1 MMGWAVLDRNSI
13 RQSRMPLSYSS
24 APVLSWGMTL
34 PLILPPLSMQLAR
47 DGCVA
52 VAVQVRGWGLV
63 GARRARLPNLPWRV
77 TGAWAVHHGGEAGA
91 NAPKRPFTL

>member
-1 MMGWAVLDRNSI
+1 MSALDRNSI

-63 GARRARLPNLPWRV
+63 GACRARLPNLPWRV
-77 TGAWAVHHGGEAGA
+77 TGAWVVHHGGEAGA

>member
-1 MMGWAVLDRNSI
+1 MLDRNSI

-34 PLILPPLSMQLAR
+34 PLILPPLSMQMAR
-47 DGCVA
+47 DGCAA
-52 VAVQVRGWGLV
+52 VAAQVRGWGLA
-63 GARRARLPNLPWRV
+63 GARRAHLPDLPWRV

-91 NAPKRPFTL
+91 NAPERPFTL

>member
-1 MMGWAVLDRNSI
+1 MMGWAVLGRNSI
-13 RQSRMPLSYSS
+13 RHARMPLSYSS
-24 APVLSWGMTL
+24 APVLSWGVTQ

-47 DGCVA
+47 DGGVA
-52 VAVQVRGWGLV
+52 VAAQVRGWGLV

-77 TGAWAVHHGGEAGA
+77 TGAWAVHHEGEAGA

>member
-1 MMGWAVLDRNSI
+1 MSALDRNSI

-47 DGCVA
+47 DGGVA
-52 VAVQVRGWGLV
+52 VAAQVRGWGLV
-63 GARRARLPNLPWRV
+63 AACRARLPNLPWRV
-77 TGAWAVHHGGEAGA
+77 TGAWAVHHEGEAGA

>member
-1 MMGWAVLDRNSI
+1 MSALDRNSI

-24 APVLSWGMTL
+24 VPVLSWGMTL

-47 DGCVA
+47 DGGVA
-52 VAVQVRGWGLV
+52 VAAQVRGWGLV
-63 GARRARLPNLPWRV
+63 GACRARLPNLPWRV
-77 TGAWAVHHGGEAGA
+77 TGAWAVHHEGEAGA